1 MITLK
6 KCGRFGRTNLLTYVV
21 AARTFFRNLRP
32 KLKKS
37 VGVHAH
43 SPHLDPGLGQVYLQG
58 QLLPR
63 VDVRI
68 VRLCKH
74 PLQLFEL
81 RAGERGPDAPLLPL
95 LIQTGWIREK
105 LVGN

>member
-6 KCGRFGRTNLLTYVV
+6 KCGRISLCGCNKD
-21 AARTFFRNLRP
+21 FFRNLRP
-32 KLKKS
+32 KLKS

-43 SPHLDPGLGQVYLQG
+43 SPHLDAGLGQVYLQR
-58 QLLPR
+58 QLLAR
-63 VDVRI
+63 VDVRV
-68 VRLCKH
+68 VRLCKD

-105 LVGN
+105 LVGD